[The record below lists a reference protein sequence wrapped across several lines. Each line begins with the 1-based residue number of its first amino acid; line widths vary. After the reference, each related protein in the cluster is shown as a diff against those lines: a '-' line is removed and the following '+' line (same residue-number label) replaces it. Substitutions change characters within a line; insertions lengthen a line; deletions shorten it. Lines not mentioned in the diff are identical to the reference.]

1 MALSVLQSMY
11 HGTVSATL
19 CGTQS
24 PLETNMNHIH
34 PTADDDKLLAQLIG
48 HRISKSRM
56 DAGYSYSNKAAEVL
70 GLTRAL
76 YSCYERGQRLDVVAR
91 WINLMDKVIAPE
103 FNVSAAYL
111 MGLIDDQISTREFE
125 TRLQIGKQI
134 LSRAGGSARNVL
146 LGETFAHP
154 ISSDMGPHKKGD
166 ILFFERSEGM
176 PSDGGLFAIDAGG
189 GKTLIR
195 WITPLTSGKWK
206 ITDGH
211 QSEELTDEQVA
222 ALNISGTYRCKITDL

>member
-1 MALSVLQSMY
+1 
-11 HGTVSATL
+11 
-19 CGTQS
+19 
-24 PLETNMNHIH
+24 
-34 PTADDDKLLAQLIG
+34 
-48 HRISKSRM
+48 M